1 MFNLIQHLICTYI
14 SYSTACENT
23 IFPLSS
29 NIKQHPKRKPFF
41 RTRTNPLEI
50 NPATFQWLQLLL
62 HHLQTGLA
70 RRDDESLRHG
80 ERWKPWKLKSLTS
93 RLPTQELQAL
103 SNLMANHSVVFF
115 YNIFLLKLKK
125 YKYIYIYNFKCW
137 VNLETFLKHV
147 DLTSG
152 HPWLALTGC
161 YIFRNSSTNGTPSNR
176 PPVEHHCVHW
186 WLLLL
191 ERQGLVQ
198 WYSFHGKHPHNK
210 CCFL

>member
-1 MFNLIQHLICTYI
+1 MFNSTSHFYI
-14 SYSTACENT
+14 FLTVLLVKTPFS
-23 IFPLSS
+23 PLSS
-29 NIKQHPKRKPFF
+29 TIKQHQKEALFVGPIPW
-41 RTRTNPLEI
+41 EI

-103 SNLMANHSVVFF
+103 SNLMANHSVFF
-115 YNIFLLKLKK
+115 LQHISFKTQE
-125 YKYIYIYNFKCW
+125 IYIFKCW

-198 WYSFHGKHPHNK
+198 FPS
-210 CCFL
+210 